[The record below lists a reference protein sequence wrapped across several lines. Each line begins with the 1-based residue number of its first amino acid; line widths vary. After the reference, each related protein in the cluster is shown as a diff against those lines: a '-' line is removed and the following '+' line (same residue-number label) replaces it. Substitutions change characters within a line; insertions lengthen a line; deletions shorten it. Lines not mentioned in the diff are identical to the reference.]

1 MNADVLVFNHHGVGQ
16 IVEIERLPRLGET
29 IVGYNWRIAQDGGK
43 GSNCAIALGRMG
55 VKTAYVGKVGNDAW
69 GDLGK
74 CWMEE
79 AGVDVSC
86 LLRSD
91 EISTG
96 TGLIMLMEDGQN
108 TIVHGESS
116 FRAMTDEEIES
127 CIKQH
132 QDAQIMISGFEI
144 PAEKA
149 LFGLKIGKSLGMKT
163 LLNYSPIPKEPIS
176 DLSFVDIVVI
186 NEQEGEAL
194 TGIQVNAQTDLA
206 AMMCVILGKYH
217 CGNVIMT
224 LGARGAVSLDE
235 NRGLIQCESP
245 TVQVVD
251 STGAGDAFLAAFSA
265 GLVWKYTQKQAME
278 WAVQYAA
285 HTVTTLGTIPSYPQ
299 KNELETIFG
308 IGEDHNEEG

>member
-116 FRAMTDEEIES
+116 FRAMTDEEIEEY
-127 CIKQH
+127 C
-132 QDAQIMISGFEI
+132 
-144 PAEKA
+144 
-149 LFGLKIGKSLGMKT
+149 
-163 LLNYSPIPKEPIS
+163 
-176 DLSFVDIVVI
+176 
-186 NEQEGEAL
+186 
-194 TGIQVNAQTDLA
+194 
-206 AMMCVILGKYH
+206 YH
-217 CGNVIMT
+217 G
-224 LGARGAVSLDE
+224 
-235 NRGLIQCESP
+235 
-245 TVQVVD
+245 
-251 STGAGDAFLAAFSA
+251 
-265 GLVWKYTQKQAME
+265 
-278 WAVQYAA
+278 
-285 HTVTTLGTIPSYPQ
+285 
-299 KNELETIFG
+299 
-308 IGEDHNEEG
+308 